1 MVKAFL
7 TAYQSYIIGAFVTL
21 LLIGGV
27 TRYITDVK
35 DRSYRSGFSQADK
48 EWQARADASAAKAN
62 QLYINNTILQSQ
74 LREEQEK
81 RQKALDALKAEWE
94 SKQIEYRTTPE
105 AKEALGD
112 GFINLYNKSLLGAN

>member
-1 MVKAFL
+1 MIRAL
-7 TAYQSYIIGAFVTL
+7 IDAYWSYIVGAFVAL

-27 TRYITDVK
+27 TWYITEVK
-35 DRSYRSGFSQADK
+35 GTSYRAGFSQADK

-81 RQKALDALKAEWE
+81 RQKALDALKAELE
-94 SKQIEYRTTPE
+94 SKQIEYQTTPE

-112 GFINLYNKSLLGAN
+112 GFINLYNQSLLGAN